1 MRDKCLI
8 YYGNPC
14 SSCLSD
20 PEIQNFEDAKRRPVV
35 ECPCAGDP
43 VRCSLPRFACVR
55 VAGAGMARRVMQ
67 IYAEVSERTLALDRG
82 FFRLRGALP
91 PAAVEAYVDPDR
103 GFERITEPEQVA
115 QRVWEHARSVL
126 DLRPGECLRP
136 QVGPF
141 APPPTDVPPAL
152 LRDTAALVRSGEPCE
167 VADLETVRPW
177 SATPQPARPWPN
189 AGASPL
195 RLASS

>member
-14 SSCLSD
+14 SSCFSD

-35 ECPCAGDP
+35 ECAYAGHP
-43 VRCSLPRFACVR
+43 TWCSLPRFGCVR
-55 VAGAGMARRVMQ
+55 VAGAGMARRAMQ

-91 PAAVEAYVDPDR
+91 PAVVEAYIDPER

-115 QRVWEHARSVL
+115 QRVWERARSVL

-141 APPPTDVPPAL
+141 APPPGDVPRAL
-152 LRDTAALVRSGEPCE
+152 LRETAALVRSGEPCE
-167 VADLETVRPW
+167 VADLEAVRPRP
-177 SATPQPARPWPN
+177 AAPQRAR
-189 AGASPL
+189 A
-195 RLASS
+195 